1 MIYASQKCKHRPI
14 YTEAVLL
21 AQIRFDIQLFIL
33 QFPTGDR
40 VTEFNLSIFR
50 LTESFM
56 AEYKGLTCS
65 FKLLLDLMLSDIFH

>member
-1 MIYASQKCKHRPI
+1 MIYELQKFKRRPI

-40 VTEFNLSIFR
+40 VLPTLTFR
-50 LTESFM
+50 YLE
-56 AEYKGLTCS
+56 
-65 FKLLLDLMLSDIFH
+65 